1 MEIKEI
7 YHHGDKE
14 VAYYLGNP
22 IMPDINTGD
31 ATTINAILSA
41 QLPAGDTHKFSK
53 LASDTVKVIAKST
66 GLFSVECTESECL
79 EYATNKIIIT
89 NKEKLQEFFICGF
102 AIMGKIVT
110 CPPLTA

>member
-7 YHHGDKE
+7 YHHGDME

-41 QLPAGDTHKFSK
+41 LLPAGDTHKFSK
-53 LASDTVKVIAKST
+53 LASDTVKVIAATKST
-66 GLFSVECTESECL
+66 GLFSVKCTESECL

-89 NKEKLQEFFICGF
+89 N
-102 AIMGKIVT
+102 
-110 CPPLTA
+110 

>member
-1 MEIKEI
+1 M
-7 YHHGDKE
+7 
-14 VAYYLGNP
+14 AYYLGNP

-41 QLPAGDTHKFSK
+41 LLPAGDTHKFSR
-53 LASDTVKVIAKST
+53 LASDTVKVIAATKST
-66 GLFSVECTESECL
+66 GLFSVECTENECK

-89 NKEKLQEFFICGF
+89 NKEKLAEFFICGF

-110 CPPLTA
+110 CPPSIE